1 MGIHASQIP
10 ADRSRLSEST
20 TMTHGRHSTTFA
32 ILTTTAFAFGCGR
45 PSDIILE
52 VRSDLLIPDEV
63 DSLPF
68 SLSSGQHFPLDVEV
82 RPTDSTPHEL
92 DALVEGQRA
101 DVAVARSRGRFVW
114 NEGVATRVSLPPM
127 TPGNASP

>member
-1 MGIHASQIP
+1 
-10 ADRSRLSEST
+10 
-20 TMTHGRHSTTFA
+20 MTHGRHSTTFA

-68 SLSSGQHFPLDVEV
+68 SVWTTQNQRLLLEWSDSLSSGQHFPLDVEV